1 MLEEEQDLLIEKFNN
16 LFLPKER
23 EVEDKPLI
31 KLKWSKEGI
40 QYTEIL
46 LRKIFNKYG
55 HVENVVIKK
64 RSALIEFKHLESA
77 ILAAKAE
84 IGLEDSP
91 LVLKLFFPDQHLSK
105 YIFVK
110 YDCAKSWP
118 QDLSEALKETEN
130 YVFAKLPS

>member
-1 MLEEEQDLLIEKFNN
+1 MLIEKFNN

-23 EVEDKPLI
+23 EVEEKPVI

-40 QYTEIL
+40 QYTEKL

-55 HVENVVIKK
+55 DVENVVIKK
-64 RSALIEFKHLESA
+64 RSALVEFTHLESA

-84 IGLEDSP
+84 IGLKGSP
-91 LVLKLFFPDQHLSK
+91 LVLKLFFPDHYLLK

-118 QDLSEALKETEN
+118 QDMSEALKETEN
-130 YVFAKLPS
+130 YVFGK